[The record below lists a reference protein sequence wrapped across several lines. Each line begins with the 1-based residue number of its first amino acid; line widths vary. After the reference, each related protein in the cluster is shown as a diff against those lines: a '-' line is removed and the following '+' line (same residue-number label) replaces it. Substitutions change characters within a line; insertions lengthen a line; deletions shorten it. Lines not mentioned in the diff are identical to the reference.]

1 MENKNTPVS
10 IGTVEL
16 SNIGEQFLTEMS
28 PGDINFSN
36 RIGFCSIEIW
46 PNEGQIPHFHI
57 IPKDSKVAKSWQCC
71 ICLYESMY
79 FNHGSKQGTLT
90 NKQLKLLDSWLR
102 ENINIRGISGSRWA
116 LACNYWDG
124 QGNSQIN
131 IPKGNNIKQPDY
143 TKTIKYK

>member
-1 MENKNTPVS
+1 MENKNAPIS
-10 IGTVEL
+10 IGTIEL

-57 IPKDSKVAKSWQCC
+57 IPKDPKIAKNWQCC
-71 ICLYESMY
+71 IYLYEAMY
-79 FNHGSKQGTLT
+79 FNHGSKQGTLN
-90 NKQLKLLDSWLR
+90 NKQLKLLNSWLKD
-102 ENINIRGISGSRWA
+102 IVDIRGIKASRWKW
-116 LACNYWDG
+116 ACIFWDS

-131 IPKGNNIKQPDY
+131 VPKRNNINQPDY